1 MALKPVPVTI
11 LTGFL
16 GAGKT
21 TLLNRLLK
29 DEALSDAIVIINEF
43 GDIGLDH
50 LFIETRDDGMVLMA
64 SGCLCCTIRGDLVDT
79 LSDLMKKRDTG
90 ALHEFKR
97 IVIETTGLADP
108 APVLQSLLAHPYLA
122 ARYALD
128 GVVTLIDAV
137 NGMSTLDHHSEA
149 VKQAAIADRL
159 VITKTDLV
167 SDTVALDERLKA
179 LNPAAPRLDAQKGE
193 AHASALIALGPFA
206 LSEKIP
212 DVADWLKIEAY
223 ADHDPHH
230 GHPHEHHHHHDHD
243 PHHHDPRPHD
253 LGQAHDV
260 NRHDDH
266 IRAFCLTSADS
277 ITPAAFEMFLA
288 LLQSAHG
295 PALLRLKGLVSLTD
309 DPARPVVIHAVQ
321 HVIHPPL
328 RLAVWPDSD
337 HRTRLVFITR
347 DLEKNT
353 IDRLWAAM
361 NGQPGIDTPDRSAML
376 DNPLSLRTN

>member
-29 DEALSDAIVIINEF
+29 DEALSDSIVIINEF

-50 LFIETRDDGMVLMA
+50 LFVETRDDGMVLMA

-79 LSDLMKKRDTG
+79 LTDLMKKRDTG
-90 ALHEFKR
+90 ALNEFKR
-97 IVIETTGLADP
+97 VIIETTGLADP

-149 VKQAAIADRL
+149 IKQAAIADVL
-159 VITKTDLV
+159 VLTKTDLV
-167 SDTVALDERLKA
+167 ADNHTLLARLRT
-179 LNPAAPRLDAQKGE
+179 LNPAASLLDVQKE
-193 AHASALIALGPFA
+193 ETRASALIGLGPFDHA
-206 LSEKIP
+206 HKIP
-212 DVADWLKIEAY
+212 DVAQWLKIEAY
-223 ADHDPHH
+223 D
-230 GHPHEHHHHHDHD
+230 EHQHHDHHD
-243 PHHHDPRPHD
+243 HHPQTHPHHANH
-253 LGQAHDV
+253 QDV

-266 IRAFCLTSADS
+266 IRAFSFISAKS
-277 ITPAAFEMFLA
+277 IAPAAFEMFLA
-288 LLQSAHG
+288 LLQSTHG
-295 PALLRLKGLVSLTD
+295 PNLLRLKGLVSLSD
-309 DPARPVVIHAVQ
+309 DPARPVVVHAVQ

-328 RLAVWPDSD
+328 RLQAWPDSD
-337 HRTRLVFITR
+337 QRTRLVFITR
-347 DLEKNT
+347 DLEKGA
-353 IDRLWAAM
+353 IERLWSALID
-361 NGQPGIDTPDRSAML
+361 QPGIDTPDRSAML
-376 DNPLSLRTN
+376 DNPLSLRRE